1 MKNKSTASKI
11 GLLAGKKKKAYD
23 EIAFL
28 IGCVLHQ
35 ISLKTKKK
43 KLPFSGFK
51 FILYKSNGKRR
62 KIETELWA
70 LTFQE

>member
-11 GLLAGKKKKAYD
+11 GLLAGKKKAYD